1 MDTFVIEGGRRLYGR
16 VRVNG
21 SKNSALP
28 LLAVALL
35 ADAPVTLRDIP
46 NLADIKNMLRLLG
59 ELGIS
64 RLDAGAQGQPDGPVD
79 GGVVTL
85 QVTDPSQSH
94 ARYDIV
100 RTMRASICTLGPML
114 AKRGFARLSLPG
126 GCAIG
131 DRPVDIHLRGLAALG
146 AQITVTSG
154 DIIARTPPGGLK
166 GATIFLGG
174 PFGSTVLGTANVLCA
189 ATLAQGRTVIEC
201 AACEPEIVDLANL
214 LNAMGAQI
222 QGAGSPRLVIDGVR
236 ELTGADWTI
245 IPDRIEAGTLMM
257 AAAITNGDLVLDNCP
272 MDALLAATYTL
283 EAAGINFSTVS
294 SLAPTQVPGGI
305 SGASGVGGS
314 LAGVIAGSGPQ
325 PGAQGRNR
333 TPALSITSGSSDPS
347 RGGSDDPMRRT
358 VRVTANR
365 VIKPV
370 EVTTQPHPGFPTDL
384 QAQLVALLTLADGN
398 SVVTEKIF
406 PDRFLHVAELL
417 RMGAKIVRTGATVVV
432 SGVKGLVGAPV
443 MASDLR
449 ASAGLVLAGLAAE
462 GTTVVNRVYHL
473 DRGYERLEDRLRGLG
488 ASIARVDDKELAG
501 KDAVAVG

>member
-35 ADAPVTLRDIP
+35 ADAPITLRDIP
-46 NLADIKNMLRLLG
+46 TLADIKNMLRLLG
-59 ELGIS
+59 ELGVS
-64 RLDAGAQGQPDGPVD
+64 RLDAAAQGQTDGPID

-154 DIIARTPPGGLK
+154 DIIARTPPGGLR
-166 GATIFLGG
+166 GTTIFLGG

-189 ATLAQGRTVIEC
+189 ATLAQGRTIIEC

-236 ELTGADWTI
+236 ELNGADWTI

-272 MDALLAATYTL
+272 MDALLAATHAL
-283 EAAGINFSTVS
+283 EAAGVNF
-294 SLAPTQVPGGI
+294 APVTAMAPMQVPGT
-305 SGASGVGGS
+305 
-314 LAGVIAGSGPQ
+314 P
-325 PGAQGRNR
+325 AQVAQARNR
-333 TPALSITSGSSDPS
+333 TPALMITSGSSDPS
-347 RGGSDDPMRRT
+347 RDGTGDPMRRT
-358 VRVTANR
+358 VRVTSNR
-365 VIKPV
+365 VIRPV

-417 RMGAKIVRTGATVVV
+417 RMGAKIVRTGATVVI

-488 ASIARVDDKELAG
+488 ASIERVDEKELAG
-501 KDAVAVG
+501 KDAVGVG